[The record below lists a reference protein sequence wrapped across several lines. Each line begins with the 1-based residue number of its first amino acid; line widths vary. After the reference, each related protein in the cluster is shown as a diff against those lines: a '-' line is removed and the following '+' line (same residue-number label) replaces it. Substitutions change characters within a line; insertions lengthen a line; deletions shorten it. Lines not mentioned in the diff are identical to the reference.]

1 MEFIEEAVIATII
14 LIITFVIIP
23 RISAAIARGLVANE
37 RDEVKEMIREIKQ
50 YLLDG
55 GGKEVN
61 KTQAAGEQQ
70 LNQMMELKF
79 KEVMENMERSSSR
92 AVINPWDMHE
102 DGFMMENTYKWT
114 PGQQKK
120 NRGFAKEPRD
130 RDGRG
135 EQSKS

>member
-1 MEFIEEAVIATII
+1 MEFIEEVAIAALI

-23 RISAAIARGLVANE
+23 RISAAIARGLIANE

-55 GGKEVN
+55 GGKEAN
-61 KTQAAGEQQ
+61 ETQAAGEQQ

-92 AVINPWDMHE
+92 AVINPWDI
-102 DGFMMENTYKWT
+102 ENTYKWT
-114 PGQQKK
+114 PSQQRE
-120 NRGFAKEPRD
+120 NRNSPEELDPRPLSIL
-130 RDGRG
+130 RRGR
-135 EQSKS
+135 QSKS